1 LIAWGFSPS
10 RNERLRFDLTVFG
23 AVPLEIYAQT
33 KELTYLDLGRKLADE
48 QWVHPIED
56 GLANQTRFWIN
67 DMYIVTLV
75 EVQAYRAWPGAD
87 FVERVSALA
96 MILIKISEW
105 LLFR

>member
-1 LIAWGFSPS
+1 
-10 RNERLRFDLTVFG
+10 VFG

-67 DMYIVTLV
+67 DLHIVTLV